1 MVNAR
6 ILAASAV
13 LGLAVLSA
21 PALADKG
28 HGLFERADQNGDGFV
43 TRVEF
48 NASRAVLF
56 ARLDSDGDGAITQ
69 PEVDQARKAFRERHG
84 KTEGKPP
91 IGTHE
96 HAQHKRHRGFLD
108 RIDANGDGR
117 VGGAE
122 FAAAGDRMFAKL
134 DNNSDGQLTGE
145 EMPRRHK
152 HKPASAIPGAT
163 DPNATPSQ

>member
-1 MVNAR
+1 MVKAC
-6 ILAASAV
+6 AFAVSAF
-13 LGLAVLSA
+13 LGLAVLAA

-28 HGLFERADQNGDGFV
+28 HRLFDRADKNGDGFV

-48 NASRAVLF
+48 NASRAVMF
-56 ARLDSDGDGAITQ
+56 ARLDSSGDGAITQ
-69 PEVDQARKAFRERHG
+69 AEIDQARKAFRERM
-84 KTEGKPP
+84 GKPP
-91 IGTHE
+91 VNPDK
-96 HAQHKRHRGFLD
+96 AQNKAHKAHRGFLTK
-108 RIDANGDGR
+108 IDANGDGR

-134 DNNSDGQLTGE
+134 DSNGDGQLTKE

-152 HKPASAIPGAT
+152 HKPAAT